1 MVKLFFDLRLLKD
14 LLLADAE
21 LPVTLI
27 PRTYCS
33 CAIWLNGVYVNA
45 FVTSA
50 LLKVTGPVLVKTI
63 YFSTCRVR
71 ACRLLIVKGVPV
83 RSS

>member
-14 LLLADAE
+14 PIVADAE

-27 PRTYCS
+27 PTNLLLCHLVERE
-33 CAIWLNGVYVNA
+33 YVNA

-50 LLKVTGPVLVKTI
+50 LLKVTGPVLVLKL
-63 YFSTCRVR
+63 ST
-71 ACRLLIVKGVPV
+71 LVPV
-83 RSS
+83 R